1 MEPGVWRCGLSHG
14 VLVHRGRRHQATIS
28 ILGSDVLDQPLR
40 PQTNYTNSGAVT
52 IAYQVV
58 GNAAL
63 DLLYIPGW
71 FFNPE
76 VWG

>member
-1 MEPGVWRCGLSHG
+1 
-14 VLVHRGRRHQATIS
+14 
-28 ILGSDVLDQPLR
+28 VLDQPLR
-40 PQTNYTNSGAVT
+40 PQTKYANSGAVT

-76 VWG
+76 IWGRFRPNSSVSGTPYHLRPRDLGRETGIWHV